1 MTVQEWLGE
10 DNKLGI
16 DIWEKKYKFKDES
29 FDEWLNRVSSGNKEL
44 KEMIKNKEFLFGGRI
59 LANRGLQ
66 TLGKKVSFSNCFIKD
81 TQVLTINGY
90 KNIQDIK
97 IGEMVLTHTGKYQ
110 RVDNVLSRD
119 YNGELYKLKTYKSND
134 IYTTD
139 EHPFLTQDGWKK
151 TKELSKNDYIK
162 FMKEQVIDEDYVV
175 NLTDK
180 YKLNNNQEFEKSNGM
195 VRINTHFVGGNNAK
209 SQCSTN
215 WIKEEI
221 LIDNDMKYVLGRWL
235 GDGSITQRK
244 VSNTNSIFQIVFN
257 KKEKDDF
264 NRCKK
269 ILENKL
275 KIKSSCRENEAQ
287 STLIL
292 RIENPIFSE
301 WIYNVLGKNCEEKY
315 IKDLRLLKSMDLVYG
330 LIDADGLITADGQMR
345 ISLKN
350 EKLLQQI
357 KNIMLSHGI
366 PCGEIKKVKNNK
378 TFFIY
383 EFRVDK
389 FVCCN
394 LLLPYLNKK
403 YDDNRMNMS
412 CNDSVTYLIKD
423 NEIYVRIKEISKFD
437 FDKLQISIPV
447 YNISVH
453 EDNSYIVDNLVVH
466 NCYVIAP
473 PKDNLESIFDT
484 AKKLARTY
492 SYGGGCGVDI
502 SKLRPRGTKVNNAA
516 ESTSG
521 AVSFMDLY
529 NLTTEIIGQK
539 GRRGA
544 LMLSLD
550 VSHPDI
556 EEFIKI
562 KSDLTK
568 IQKANISVKITDE
581 FMEAVEE
588 GKLFNTEFK
597 IESTGEV
604 IKKQVNA
611 KKLFN
616 ELAKQNWDFAEPGIL
631 FWDRISRWNLLSED
645 EEFEYAGTNPCALI
659 LGSR

>member
-66 TLGKKVSFSNCFIKD
+66 TLGKKVSFS
-81 TQVLTINGY
+81 
-90 KNIQDIK
+90 
-97 IGEMVLTHTGKYQ
+97 
-110 RVDNVLSRD
+110 
-119 YNGELYKLKTYKSND
+119 
-134 IYTTD
+134 
-139 EHPFLTQDGWKK
+139 
-151 TKELSKNDYIK
+151 
-162 FMKEQVIDEDYVV
+162 
-175 NLTDK
+175 
-180 YKLNNNQEFEKSNGM
+180 
-195 VRINTHFVGGNNAK
+195 
-209 SQCSTN
+209 
-215 WIKEEI
+215 
-221 LIDNDMKYVLGRWL
+221 
-235 GDGSITQRK
+235 
-244 VSNTNSIFQIVFN
+244 
-257 KKEKDDF
+257 
-264 NRCKK
+264 
-269 ILENKL
+269 
-275 KIKSSCRENEAQ
+275 
-287 STLIL
+287 
-292 RIENPIFSE
+292 
-301 WIYNVLGKNCEEKY
+301 
-315 IKDLRLLKSMDLVYG
+315 
-330 LIDADGLITADGQMR
+330 
-345 ISLKN
+345 
-350 EKLLQQI
+350 
-357 KNIMLSHGI
+357 
-366 PCGEIKKVKNNK
+366 
-378 TFFIY
+378 
-383 EFRVDK
+383 
-389 FVCCN
+389 
-394 LLLPYLNKK
+394 
-403 YDDNRMNMS
+403 
-412 CNDSVTYLIKD
+412 
-423 NEIYVRIKEISKFD
+423 
-437 FDKLQISIPV
+437 
-447 YNISVH
+447 
-453 EDNSYIVDNLVVH
+453 